1 MEGSPLNR
9 LDIAQFRY
17 HLFFNR
23 EKASQR
29 LSVWVFLIL
38 FLNSCSYSPKTVPIS
53 NENVPEPRAQAAEAV
68 YSSSSSEGSVWFG
81 PDGQPLPFS
90 SEDQLLD
97 FLRTARVID
106 QTRIP
111 TGTTHPRKLTM
122 EKDGI
127 QVHAIFHDQND
138 IDSHVRLSDG
148 KFVRFF
154 RDSYSSQVAAY
165 VISRLLGMD
174 NVPPTVM
181 RTVDG
186 KMGSVQLWIEN
197 SLTEKDRIEKN
208 LHPPNMSNI
217 ILCVYDMRVF
227 DNLINNIDRNQTNML
242 FDANWHLWFI
252 DHTRAFSRDPRLPDT
267 ERLLRCSKNLWN
279 HLKTLNDEVIRKAL
293 APYLYENEIHALL
306 VRKSEILQWFE
317 KKIALEGREK
327 VLFTYP
333 KNH

>member
-1 MEGSPLNR
+1 MEESPLNR
-9 LDIAQFRY
+9 IDIIQFRY
-17 HLFFNR
+17 HRYFIGK
-23 EKASQR
+23 KAAQR
-29 LSVWVFLIL
+29 LFVGIFIVLL
-38 FLNSCSYSPKTVPIS
+38 LNGCSYSPKTVPIS
-53 NENVPEPRAQAAEAV
+53 SDNVPEPHAQAAETV
-68 YSSSSSEGSVWFG
+68 YSSPSEGNVWFESN
-81 PDGQPLPFS
+81 GQPLPFS

-111 TGTTHPRKLTM
+111 TGTTHPRKLKM

-148 KFVRFF
+148 KYVRFF

-208 LHPPNMSNI
+208 LHPSNMPS
-217 ILCVYDMRVF
+217 ILLSVYDMRVF

-267 ERLLRCSKNLWN
+267 ERLVRCSQRMWH

-293 APYLYENEIHALL
+293 APYLYENEIQALL
-306 VRKSEILQWFE
+306 DRKSEILQWFE
-317 KKIALEGREK
+317 KKIASEGRDK

-333 KNH
+333 KNN